1 MILVRESFFYFMK
14 MIIFSQLL
22 KCNQSEIVSNKN
34 IINNEV
40 DNFKTINKGDQ
51 IILHTNIYSE
61 SFIF

>member
-1 MILVRESFFYFMK
+1 MK

-22 KCNQSEIVSNKN
+22 KCNQNEIVSNKN

-40 DNFKTINKGDQ
+40 DILKTINKGDQ